1 VCGRYALHNL
11 PEVVALQFGLTELPA
26 FEARYNI
33 APSSNVLVISSQQD
47 GQPLA
52 TTMRWGLIPSW
63 AKDASIGNKLANAR
77 AETLAGKPA
86 FRSAFRHRRCL
97 IPASGF
103 YEWKPVAGRKQPY
116 YVRPADHGLFVFAG
130 LYEVWLSPEG
140 LLRTCTI
147 LTTDAN
153 ALMQSIHNR
162 MPVIVAPE
170 DYRRWL
176 DPGNTT
182 GAGLGDVLAP
192 YPAEHM
198 LAYPVSTRVNNAR
211 NEDPAL
217 IERAAPAD

>member
-1 VCGRYALHNL
+1 
-11 PEVVALQFGLTELPA
+11 
-26 FEARYNI
+26 
-33 APSSNVLVISSQQD
+33 
-47 GQPLA
+47 
-52 TTMRWGLIPSW
+52 MRWGLIPSW

-77 AETLAGKPA
+77 AETVAEKPA
-86 FRSAFRHRRCL
+86 FRSAFKRRRCL

-116 YVRPADHGLFVFAG
+116 YIRPADDGLFAFAG
-130 LYEVWLSPEG
+130 LYEVWSSPEG
-140 LLRTCTI
+140 LLHTCTV

-153 ALMQSIHNR
+153 ALMREIHNR

-182 GAGLGDVLAP
+182 GAGLGKLLAP

-217 IERAAPAD
+217 IERAE